1 MPQASKKV
9 AELDSPELESKGRGT
24 NSKAHNL
31 QNNPSLELIKIT
43 LFVSLYLVM
52 TEGTKKPFSVRE
64 IREEFPAL
72 RQLIYNKNLIYFDN
86 GATSQKPQVVLD
98 AINRYYSKDNANIH
112 RGVHF
117 MSQKATNEYEESR
130 KIIQKYINAKKS
142 EEIIFTKGTTDGINL
157 VAYSFGELLSAG
169 DEIIITAME
178 HHSNIVPW
186 QMLCQRKNLTLRVV
200 PINKKGELI
209 MDEFDKLLNS
219 KTKLV
224 AVTQISNT
232 LGTINPVKEIAQ
244 KAHAVGAKILVDGAQ
259 SIQHMPIDV
268 KDMDCDFFVFSGH
281 KVFGPTG
288 IGVLYGKE
296 DLLDRMPPYQGGGDM
311 IARVT
316 FERTTY
322 NELPFKF
329 EAGTPHIAGGI
340 CLGEAI
346 KFLSGLDID
355 AIQKHEKELAEYAQ
369 DMLDTFEGM
378 QIIGEAKKK
387 TSVVSF
393 VMEDIHP
400 FDIGTLLDKQGIA
413 VRTGHH
419 CTQPLMD
426 FFGIPGTV
434 RASFAF
440 YNTKQEVDT
449 FIEAVEK
456 SINMLK

>member
-1 MPQASKKV
+1 
-9 AELDSPELESKGRGT
+9 
-24 NSKAHNL
+24 
-31 QNNPSLELIKIT
+31 
-43 LFVSLYLVM
+43 M

-64 IREEFPAL
+64 IRNEFPAL
-72 RQLIYNKNLIYFDN
+72 RQLVYGKNLIYFDN

-117 MSQKATNEYEESR
+117 MSQKATTEFEEAR
-130 KIIQKYINAKKS
+130 IIIQKYLNARTT
-142 EEIIFTKGTTDGINL
+142 EEVIFTKGTTDGINL
-157 VAYSFGELLSAG
+157 VASSFGELLSAG

-186 QMLCQRKNLTLRVV
+186 QMLCQRKNLTLRVA

-209 MDEFDKLLNS
+209 IEEFDKLLNS

-224 AVTQISNT
+224 AVTHISNT
-232 LGTINPVKEIAQ
+232 LGTINPVKELGQ

-268 KDMDCDFFVFSGH
+268 IDMDCDFFVFSGH

-296 DLLDRMPPYQGGGDM
+296 TLLDRMPPYQGGGDM
-311 IARVT
+311 ISKVT

-346 KFLSGLDID
+346 KFLSGLDIV
-355 AIQKHEKELAEYAQ
+355 AIQKHEKELADYAQ
-369 DMLDTFEGM
+369 DMLDTFEDM
-378 QIIGEAKKK
+378 TIIGEAKKK

-393 VMEDIHP
+393 SMEGVHP

-440 YNTKQEVDT
+440 YNTREEVDT
-449 FIEAVEK
+449 FIAAVEK

>member
-1 MPQASKKV
+1 
-9 AELDSPELESKGRGT
+9 
-24 NSKAHNL
+24 
-31 QNNPSLELIKIT
+31 
-43 LFVSLYLVM
+43 M
-52 TEGTKKPFSVRE
+52 TEGTKKPFNVRE
-64 IREEFPAL
+64 IREQFPAL

-98 AINRYYSKDNANIH
+98 AINNYYSKDNANIH
-112 RGVHF
+112 RGVHY
-117 MSQKATNEYEESR
+117 MSQKATTEYETAR
-130 KIIQKYINAKKS
+130 KTIQTYLHAKKS

-157 VAYSFGELLSAG
+157 VANSYGELLSAG
-169 DEIIITAME
+169 DEILITAME

-186 QMLCQRKNLTLRVV
+186 QMLCERKNLTLRVA

-209 MDEFDKLLNS
+209 LEEFDKLLSN

-224 AVTQISNT
+224 AVTHISNT
-232 LGTINPVKEIAQ
+232 LGTINPVKELIQ
-244 KAHAVGAKILVDGAQ
+244 KAHAVGAKVLVDGAQ
-259 SIQHMPIDV
+259 SIQHMPIDIT
-268 KDMDCDFFVFSGH
+268 DMDCDFFVFSGH

-296 DLLDRMPPYQGGGDM
+296 ALLDKMPPYQGGGDM
-311 IARVT
+311 IAKVT

-340 CLGEAI
+340 CLGKAFE
-346 KFLSGLDID
+346 FLSTID
-355 AIQKHEKELAEYAQ
+355 MVAVQKYEKELAEYAQ
-369 DMLDTFEGM
+369 DLLDTFEGM
-378 QIIGEAKKK
+378 RIIGEAKKK

-393 VMEDIHP
+393 VMDGIHP

-419 CTQPLMD
+419 CTQPLME
-426 FFGIPGTV
+426 FYGIPGTV

-440 YNTKQEVDT
+440 YNTRQEVDT
-449 FIEAVEK
+449 FIAAVER